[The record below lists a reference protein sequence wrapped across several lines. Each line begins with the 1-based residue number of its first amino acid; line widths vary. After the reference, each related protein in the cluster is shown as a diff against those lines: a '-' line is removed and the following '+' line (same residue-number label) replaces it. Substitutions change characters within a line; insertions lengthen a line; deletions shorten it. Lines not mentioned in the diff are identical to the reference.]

1 MARGDHIYVSFFFD
15 GFPVTHHGIDYGDSY
30 IIHYDMQKVS
40 IIPKNRFGKGRKIHV
55 KEYGSCDTN
64 DIVVQRAKS
73 KLYEKAYNVFFN
85 NCEHFAYYCKTGQHK
100 SEQVKKFG
108 AISSGVVAG
117 SIVGLGTQL
126 ATQQAAKVV
135 VQAVNPISQTIINT
149 AIQQAPTVAGS
160 TAGSIAGLGSFV
172 SSVTTDLVVRKVLED
187 DENLPKRERDARKN
201 ARRAGRFAST
211 TAGVAGT
218 LAAAIVGG
226 SGAVALGVA
235 APAILGIGIGLLTYY
250 IVKSNQNQTDALSPE
265 SLTFSN

>member
-1 MARGDHIYVSFFFD
+1 MTRGDHIYVSFFFD
-15 GFPVTHHGIDYGDSY
+15 GFPVTHHGIDCGDGY
-30 IIHYDMQKVS
+30 IIHYDMQRVS
-40 IIPKNRFGKGRKIHV
+40 IIPKHRFGKGRKIHI
-55 KEYGSCDTN
+55 KEYGNCGAN

-108 AISSGVVAG
+108 AISGGVVAG

-126 ATQQAAKVV
+126 ATQQAAKVT
-135 VQAVNPISQTIINT
+135 VQAISPISQTIINT

-187 DENLPKRERDARKN
+187 DENLPKRERNARKN

-211 TAGVAGT
+211 AAGVAGT
-218 LAAAIVGG
+218 LAAVVVGG
-226 SGAVALGVA
+226 SSAVALGVA

-250 IVKSNQNQTDALSPE
+250 IVKSNPERTDALSPE
-265 SLTFSN
+265 NLTFSN